1 MSTQSPQ
8 PTQVAQSASPTAPRQ
23 WVRRHPVLAYLLL
36 AYVIGWAIFL
46 IPLFSKEGIGLL
58 PYHVPFV
65 QVFALFASVIALTGS
80 AFLVTALV
88 DGRAGVRTLA
98 SRYVR
103 WRVGAQWYLLAVFG
117 LLVVGLLA
125 LLVFHGV
132 ASLGPLSQL
141 GSALFAFLVQLVVGA
156 VLIHLW
162 EDGGWF
168 GFMLTRLQP
177 RFGALLASL
186 LVAPA
191 LGGIHLPLLF
201 ITGALTTGRVPLSQY
216 PITIL
221 QLLVLSSVPFVALA
235 SWLYNQARGSLLIIA
250 LFQGSLDAAD
260 GLSLLTNLTYYEA
273 VLAFA
278 VVAALL
284 VLLTRGRLGYKPSPD
299 LQPVPSAA

>member
-1 MSTQSPQ
+1 MSAQQ
-8 PTQVAQSASPTAPRQ
+8 PIQAAPTAAPSALRQ
-23 WVRRHPVLAYLLL
+23 WVTRHPVLTYLIL
-36 AYVIGWAIFL
+36 AYVVGWAIFL

-65 QVFALFASVIALTGS
+65 QVFALLASVIALTGS

-88 DGRAGVRTLA
+88 DGRAGVRALA
-98 SRYVR
+98 RRYVR
-103 WRVGAQWYLLAVFG
+103 WRVGVQWYLLAVFG

-125 LLVFHGV
+125 LLLLHGFG
-132 ASLGPLSQL
+132 SLGAVSQP
-141 GSALFAFLVQLVVGA
+141 GAALLAFLVPLLVGA

-168 GFMLTRLQP
+168 GFMFTRLQP

-201 ITGALTTGRVPLSQY
+201 ITDALTTGRVPPSQY

-221 QLLVLSSVPFVALA
+221 QLLVLSSVPFLVLA
-235 SWLYNQARGSLLIIA
+235 AWLYNNARGSLLIIA
-250 LFQGSLDAAD
+250 LFQSSLDAAD
-260 GLSLLTNLTYYEA
+260 GSSLLANLTYYEG

-278 VVAALL
+278 VVALLL
-284 VLLTRGRLGYKPSPD
+284 VLLTRGRLGYKPIPD
-299 LQPVPSAA
+299 LQPVPPT